1 MVILLA
7 VVVSQ
12 AVAVDTKPHW
22 DKVRA
27 LQIAVTRAGSHLAF
41 NKGDGHDDVIGCKE
55 STALTVFGILNG
67 IFVSLSFQHLQKKAS
82 KLLFEV
88 FFFWE
93 GDSVVLPYSSS
104 MLRLL
109 YRVDAGG

>member
-1 MVILLA
+1 MC
-7 VVVSQ
+7 
-12 AVAVDTKPHW
+12 
-22 DKVRA
+22 A

-67 IFVSLSFQHLQKKAS
+67 IFVSLSNICRKRRPNCCS
-82 KLLFEV
+82 NI

-93 GDSVVLPYSSS
+93 GDSVVLPCSSS

>member
-41 NKGDGHDDVIGCKE
+41 NKV
-55 STALTVFGILNG
+55 TV
-67 IFVSLSFQHLQKKAS
+67 
-82 KLLFEV
+82 
-88 FFFWE
+88 
-93 GDSVVLPYSSS
+93 
-104 MLRLL
+104 MMM
-109 YRVDAGG
+109 